1 MANSQNKSSSKKTNL
16 ESSKHHV
23 LSEGV
28 YDRLPILP
36 LKRAVMFPKVSLP
49 IAMTR
54 QKSIEA
60 CQAAYRKD
68 KWILALTQR
77 EETDAEPDVNQLFEV
92 GTLCSIDKIVR
103 LPQGGM
109 NAIIRGHQRVKLNR
123 IHSNTLYY
131 EGKIEAYEEENT
143 MDDKSFMAL
152 MEEVRDST
160 LELMHSSNDIKA
172 EALYTLKNI
181 NDPLHLL
188 NFVVMDKVY

>member
-1 MANSQNKSSSKKTNL
+1 MKRVKQPIEKT
-16 ESSKHHV
+16 SGFWRV
-23 LSEGV
+23 
-28 YDRLPILP
+28 
-36 LKRAVMFPKVSLP
+36 
-49 IAMTR
+49 
-54 QKSIEA
+54 
-60 CQAAYRKD
+60 
-68 KWILALTQR
+68 TQR

-131 EGKIEAYEEENT
+131 EGKIEAFEEENT

-152 MEEVRDST
+152 MEEGLRDST

-188 NFVVMDKVY
+188 NFVVVSLPMPSNEKQELLRESSIVRRLEAIQERLSNELQIIELKRMIHEKTKEDISNNSATSF